1 MNNASPGHRLFEAHA
16 DQGLLQGKQQVTTLR
31 LEHVSC
37 WLSWRSCSIS
47 WHSFS
52 PWQNMNELASAHGLS
67 KALLVVFHTQPGGI
81 FRQQRPSFAPN
92 LGWIKKKFVKDRGAT
107 RGWRTCSVCSPVYR
121 FVLFLEYFCIFS
133 ILHYQPCGFV
143 LFLLFAI
150 LAFLF
155 ATYSLFFFFFL
166 FDFSCVFLLLC
177 FSFSIIKRYI
187 LRPCFVRLLD
197 FAFSPY
203 FSIH

>member
-1 MNNASPGHRLFEAHA
+1 MNNASPGYCLFEAHA

-107 RGWRTCSVCSPVYR
+107 RGWRTCSVCSPVYKICVIFRVLLYIFYFTLSAMR
-121 FVLFLEYFCIFS
+121 FCSFSLICYSCFPFCNLLFVFSFFLVRFFLCLLTLVLFF
-133 ILHYQPCGFV
+133 
-143 LFLLFAI
+143 
-150 LAFLF
+150 
-155 ATYSLFFFFFL
+155 
-166 FDFSCVFLLLC
+166 
-177 FSFSIIKRYI
+177 
-187 LRPCFVRLLD
+187 
-197 FAFSPY
+197 
-203 FSIH
+203 

>member
-16 DQGLLQGKQQVTTLR
+16 DHGLLQGKQQVTTLR
-31 LEHVSC
+31 LERVSC

-92 LGWIKKKFVKDRGAT
+92 LGWIKKKIVKDRGAT

-121 FVLFLEYFCIFS
+121 FVLFLESTFVYFLFYIISHAVLFFFS
-133 ILHYQPCGFV
+133 YL
-143 LFLLFAI
+143 LFLLS
-150 LAFLF
+150 FLQP
-155 ATYSLFFFFFL
+155 TLCFFL
-166 FDFSCVFLLLC
+166 FLVRFFLCLLTLVL
-177 FSFSIIKRYI
+177 FF
-187 LRPCFVRLLD
+187 
-197 FAFSPY
+197 
-203 FSIH
+203 

>member
-1 MNNASPGHRLFEAHA
+1 MNNASPWTRFLLIVLAKLFHFMALFLAMAKHERARFCA
-16 DQGLLQGKQQVTTLR
+16 
-31 LEHVSC
+31 
-37 WLSWRSCSIS
+37 WLIESVACCFPYSARWHFSAAKAIFCSKS
-47 WHSFS
+47 RMA
-52 PWQNMNELASAHGLS
+52 Q
-67 KALLVVFHTQPGGI
+67 
-81 FRQQRPSFAPN
+81 
-92 LGWIKKKFVKDRGAT
+92 KKFAKDRGAT

-197 FAFSPY
+197 FAFSPH
-203 FSIH
+203 FPIH

>member
-1 MNNASPGHRLFEAHA
+1 MNNASPGYRLFEAHA

-52 PWQNMNELASAHGLS
+52 PWQNMNEFASAHGLS

-81 FRQQRPSFAPN
+81 FWQQRPSFAPN

-121 FVLFLEYFCIFS
+121 FVLFLENFCILS
-133 ILHYQPCGFV
+133 ILYITHHALLFFFSYL
-143 LFLLFAI
+143 LFLLS
-150 LAFLF
+150 FLQP
-155 ATYSLFFFFFL
+155 TLRFFSFSCSIFPMSSY
-166 FDFSCVFLLLC
+166 SCVFLLV
-177 FSFSIIKRYI
+177 S
-187 LRPCFVRLLD
+187 
-197 FAFSPY
+197 
-203 FSIH
+203 

>member
-1 MNNASPGHRLFEAHA
+1 MALFLAMAKHERARFCA
-16 DQGLLQGKQQVTTLR
+16 
-31 LEHVSC
+31 
-37 WLSWRSCSIS
+37 WLIESV
-47 WHSFS
+47 
-52 PWQNMNELASAHGLS
+52 
-67 KALLVVFHTQPGGI
+67 LVVFHTQPGGI

-92 LGWIKKKFVKDRGAT
+92 LGWIKKKFVKGRGAT

-155 ATYSLFFFFFL
+155 ATYSLFFLFLVRFFL
-166 FDFSCVFLLLC
+166 CLLTLVL
-177 FSFSIIKRYI
+177 FF
-187 LRPCFVRLLD
+187 
-197 FAFSPY
+197 
-203 FSIH
+203 

>member
-16 DQGLLQGKQQVTTLR
+16 DHGLLQGKQQVTTLR

-92 LGWIKKKFVKDRGAT
+92 LGWIKKSSQKIGA
-107 RGWRTCSVCSPVYR
+107 RHEDGEPVLYV
-121 FVLFLEYFCIFS
+121 VLYIDLCYF
-133 ILHYQPCGFV
+133 
-143 LFLLFAI
+143 
-150 LAFLF
+150 
-155 ATYSLFFFFFL
+155 
-166 FDFSCVFLLLC
+166 
-177 FSFSIIKRYI
+177 
-187 LRPCFVRLLD
+187 
-197 FAFSPY
+197 
-203 FSIH
+203 

>member
-1 MNNASPGHRLFEAHA
+1 MNNASPGYRLFEAHA

-92 LGWIKKKFVKDRGAT
+92 LGWIQKNFVKDRGAT

-121 FVLFLEYFCIFS
+121 FS

-155 ATYSLFFFFFL
+155 ATYSLFFS
-166 FDFSCVFLLLC
+166 FSCSIFPVSSYSCAFLLV
-177 FSFSIIKRYI
+177 S
-187 LRPCFVRLLD
+187 
-197 FAFSPY
+197 
-203 FSIH
+203 

>member
-1 MNNASPGHRLFEAHA
+1 MNNASPGYRLFEAHA
-16 DQGLLQGKQQVTTLR
+16 DQGLLQGKQHVTTLR
-31 LEHVSC
+31 LGRVSC

-92 LGWIKKKFVKDRGAT
+92 LRWIRKKFAKGRGAT

-121 FVLFLEYFCIFS
+121 FVLFLENFCILS
-133 ILHYQPCGFV
+133 ILHYASCSFV

-150 LAFLF
+150 LAFLLQP
-155 ATYSLFFFFFL
+155 TLCFFS
-166 FDFSCVFLLLC
+166 FSCSIFPVFSYSC
-177 FSFSIIKRYI
+177 IFSFSIIKRYI

>member
-1 MNNASPGHRLFEAHA
+1 MNNASPGYCLFEAHA

-31 LEHVSC
+31 LEYVSC
-37 WLSWRSCSIS
+37 WLFWRSCSIS

-92 LGWIKKKFVKDRGAT
+92 LGWIKKKFAKDRGAT

-121 FVLFLEYFCIFS
+121 FVLFLENFCILS
-133 ILHYQPCGFV
+133 ILHYASCGFV
-143 LFLLFAI
+143 LFLLFTI

-155 ATYSLFFFFFL
+155 ATCSLFFL
-166 FDFSCVFLLLC
+166 FSCSIFPVSSYSCAFLLV
-177 FSFSIIKRYI
+177 S
-187 LRPCFVRLLD
+187 
-197 FAFSPY
+197 
-203 FSIH
+203 

>member
-1 MNNASPGHRLFEAHA
+1 MNNASPGHCLFEAHA

-81 FRQQRPSFAPN
+81 FWQQRPSFAPN

-121 FVLFLEYFCIFS
+121 FVLFFRELLYIIYFTLRIMLFCSFS
-133 ILHYQPCGFV
+133 LICYSCFPFCN
-143 LFLLFAI
+143 LLFV
-150 LAFLF
+150 
-155 ATYSLFFFFFL
+155 FFL
-166 FDFSCVFLLLC
+166 FLVRFFLCLLTLVF
-177 FSFSIIKRYI
+177 FF
-187 LRPCFVRLLD
+187 
-197 FAFSPY
+197 
-203 FSIH
+203 

>member
-92 LGWIKKKFVKDRGAT
+92 LGWIKKKFAKDRGAT

-133 ILHYQPCGFV
+133 ILHYASCSFV
-143 LFLLFAI
+143 LFLFLLF
-150 LAFLF
+150 LLSFLQP
-155 ATYSLFFFFFL
+155 TLCFFL
-166 FDFSCVFLLLC
+166 FLVRFFLCLLALVF
-177 FSFSIIKRYI
+177 FF
-187 LRPCFVRLLD
+187 
-197 FAFSPY
+197 
-203 FSIH
+203 

>member
-92 LGWIKKKFVKDRGAT
+92 LGWIKKNFVKDRGAT

-155 ATYSLFFFFFL
+155 ATYSLFFS
-166 FDFSCVFLLLC
+166 FSCSIFPVSSYSC
-177 FSFSIIKRYI
+177 AFSIIKRYI

-197 FAFSPY
+197 FAFSPH
-203 FSIH
+203 FPIH

>member
-1 MNNASPGHRLFEAHA
+1 MALFLAMAKHERARFCA
-16 DQGLLQGKQQVTTLR
+16 
-31 LEHVSC
+31 
-37 WLSWRSCSIS
+37 WLIESV
-47 WHSFS
+47 
-52 PWQNMNELASAHGLS
+52 
-67 KALLVVFHTQPGGI
+67 LVVFHTQPGGI

-121 FVLFLEYFCIFS
+121 FVLFLEYFCIFF

-197 FAFSPY
+197 FAFSPH
-203 FSIH
+203 FPIH